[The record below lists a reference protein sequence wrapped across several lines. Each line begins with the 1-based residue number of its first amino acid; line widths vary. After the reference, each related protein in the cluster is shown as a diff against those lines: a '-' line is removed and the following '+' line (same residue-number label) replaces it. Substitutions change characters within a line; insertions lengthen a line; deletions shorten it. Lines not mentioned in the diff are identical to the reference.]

1 MSNHK
6 ENSEHQ
12 HQPDVTFPKFLSAGP
27 ILVRGSTIIKSTPC
41 ICVLTVFVFLF
52 FFGGG
57 LLLLEGMVW
66 VWWHNPFRSLSAI
79 SERFRD
85 YQDVNLDVLG
95 KLIKRDKNG

>member
-1 MSNHK
+1 MTNHK

-12 HQPDVTFPKFLSAGP
+12 PQPDVTFPKFLSAGP
-27 ILVRGSTIIKSTPC
+27 PLVRGSTIIKSTPC

-57 LLLLEGMVW
+57 CYCLKGW
-66 VWWHNPFRSLSAI
+66 FGPGGTIPYGACQQFRSD
-79 SERFRD
+79 SERRF
-85 YQDVNLDVLG
+85 NLDVLV